1 MMFRNIY
8 QSLMNLVIA
17 SVDDI
22 DYDAMYRSNRPLATA
37 FSFVWVFSMMMI
49 LINVFIAIL
58 LDAYTDLKEEKDE
71 EAKKHGEKEEG
82 FSQITKQFT
91 SYMKRATKKLQI
103 VKRT

>member
-1 MMFRNIY
+1 MG
-8 QSLMNLVIA
+8 
-17 SVDDI
+17 
-22 DYDAMYRSNRPLATA
+22 SNRPIATL

-103 VKRT
+103 VKRTLTGVGRTSTHQQLDEEQKLR